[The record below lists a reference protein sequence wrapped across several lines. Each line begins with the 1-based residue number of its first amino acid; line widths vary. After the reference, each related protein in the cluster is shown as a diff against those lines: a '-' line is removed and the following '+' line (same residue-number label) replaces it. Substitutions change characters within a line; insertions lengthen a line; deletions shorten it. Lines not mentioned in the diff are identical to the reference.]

1 MKPLIVF
8 SLLFLS
14 ACSTIVDKSKA
25 VDTSSIS
32 VGSVQCGSTPSAKIE
47 LDRLGERL
55 QASALMQITP
65 IETVIV
71 SFYASRSGDK
81 DWTVMIDGKN
91 GRSCMIL
98 WGQHWLTAGQES

>member
-1 MKPLIVF
+1 MKWIAVIP
-8 SLLFLS
+8 LLFLFG
-14 ACSTIVDKSKA
+14 CSTIDKSA
-25 VDTSSIS
+25 TVDTSSIR
-32 VGSVQCGSTPSAKIE
+32 VGAVQCGSTPSAKVE
-47 LDRLGERL
+47 LERLGERL

-81 DWTVMIDGKN
+81 DWTVTIDGKN

-98 WGQHWLTAGQES
+98 WG

>member
-1 MKPLIVF
+1 MKPLIIF
-8 SLLFLS
+8 SLLLLS
-14 ACSTIVDKSKA
+14 ACSTIDKSKA

-47 LDRLGERL
+47 LERLGERL

-71 SFYASRSGDK
+71 SFYARRSGDK

-98 WGQHWLTAGQES
+98 WGKHWLVAGQES

>member
-8 SLLFLS
+8 CILVLS
-14 ACSTIVDKSKA
+14 GCSTIEKSGA
-25 VDTSSIS
+25 VDTSAIRVPSS
-32 VGSVQCGSTPSAKIE
+32 QCGSTPSAKVQLE
-47 LDRLGERL
+47 RLGERL
-55 QASALMQITP
+55 RASALMQITP

-71 SFYASRSGDK
+71 SFYSSRSGDK

-98 WGQHWLTAGQES
+98 WGKHWLNAGQES

>member
-1 MKPLIVF
+1 MKPLIIF
-8 SLLFLS
+8 CSLFLFG
-14 ACSTIVDKSKA
+14 CSTIDKSRA

-47 LDRLGERL
+47 LERLGERL

-98 WGQHWLTAGQES
+98 WGKHWSVAGQES

>member
-1 MKPLIVF
+1 MKWIAVIP
-8 SLLFLS
+8 LLFLFG
-14 ACSTIVDKSKA
+14 CSTIDKSA
-25 VDTSSIS
+25 TVDTSSIS
-32 VGSVQCGSTPSAKIE
+32 VGSVQCGSTPSAKVE
-47 LDRLGERL
+47 LERLGERL

-81 DWTVMIDGKN
+81 DWTVTIDGKN

-98 WGQHWLTAGQES
+98 WGKHWLIAGQES

>member
-1 MKPLIVF
+1 MKPLVIF
-8 SLLFLS
+8 CSLFLFG
-14 ACSTIVDKSKA
+14 CSTIEKSGT
-25 VDTSSIS
+25 VDTSSIR
-32 VGSVQCGSTPSAKIE
+32 VGSLQCGPTHSAKIE

-81 DWTVMIDGKN
+81 DWTVTIDGKN

-98 WGQHWLTAGQES
+98 WGQHWRNAGQES

>member
-1 MKPLIVF
+1 MKSLVVF
-8 SLLFLS
+8 CILVLS
-14 ACSTIVDKSKA
+14 GCSTIDKSGT

-32 VGSVQCGSTPSAKIE
+32 VGSVQCGPTPSAKVQLE
-47 LDRLGERL
+47 RLGEKL

-65 IETVIV
+65 LETVIV
-71 SFYASRSGDK
+71 SFYSSRSGDK

-98 WGQHWLTAGQES
+98 WGKHWSVAGQES

>member
-8 SLLFLS
+8 CILVLS
-14 ACSTIVDKSKA
+14 GCSTIDKSA
-25 VDTSSIS
+25 TVDTSSIR
-32 VGSVQCGSTPSAKIE
+32 VGSTQCGPTYSAKIE
-47 LDRLGERL
+47 LERLGEKL

-65 IETVIV
+65 LETVIV
-71 SFYASRSGDK
+71 SFYSSRSGDK

-98 WGQHWLTAGQES
+98 WGQHWRNAGQES

>member
-1 MKPLIVF
+1 MKWIAVIP
-8 SLLFLS
+8 LLFMFG
-14 ACSTIVDKSKA
+14 CSTIDKSKA

-32 VGSVQCGSTPSAKIE
+32 VGSVQCGPTPSAKVQLE
-47 LDRLGERL
+47 RLGEKL

-65 IETVIV
+65 LETVIV
-71 SFYASRSGDK
+71 SFYSSRSGDK

-98 WGQHWLTAGQES
+98 WGKHWSVAGQES

>member
-1 MKPLIVF
+1 
-8 SLLFLS
+8 
-14 ACSTIVDKSKA
+14 
-25 VDTSSIS
+25 
-32 VGSVQCGSTPSAKIE
+32 
-47 LDRLGERL
+47 L

-91 GRSCMIL
+91 GRSCLIL
-98 WGQHWLTAGQES
+98 WGQHWRNVGQES

>member
-8 SLLFLS
+8 CILVLS
-14 ACSTIVDKSKA
+14 GCSTIDKSGT

-32 VGSVQCGSTPSAKIE
+32 VGSVQCGSTPSAKVE
-47 LDRLGERL
+47 LERLGEKLR
-55 QASALMQITP
+55 ASALMQITP

-71 SFYASRSGDK
+71 SFYSSQLGDK

-98 WGQHWLTAGQES
+98 WGKHWINAGQES